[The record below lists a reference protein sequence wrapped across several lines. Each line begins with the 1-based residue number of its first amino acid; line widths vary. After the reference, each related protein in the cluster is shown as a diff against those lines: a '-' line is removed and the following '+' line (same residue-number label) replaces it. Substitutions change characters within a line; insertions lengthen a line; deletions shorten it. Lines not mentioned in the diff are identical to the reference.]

1 MPAPVCKRCGKQAIR
16 LGGPCVSCSCGAK
29 VKNTRGVP
37 DRPEHCTQWPI
48 EGAKRC
54 RYHGGGT
61 PQARKAAARNV
72 AEAKARKALSE
83 VGEFAPVEN
92 PLTELAAI
100 AGRAR
105 AFMEILEGHV
115 ATLTDLSLHTPNGE
129 QVRAEL
135 QLYGQAMDRTG
146 RLVEAL
152 AKLNID
158 ERLAAISERQSDTV
172 IAAIEAALTAVGI
185 RDTTLRQEARR
196 VAGRYLKAV

>member
-1 MPAPVCKRCGKQAIR
+1 MRI
-16 LGGPCVSCSCGAK
+16 GGPCVACSCGAK
-29 VKNTRGVP
+29 VKNTRGLP

-54 RYHGGGT
+54 RFHGGGT
-61 PQARKAAARNV
+61 PQARKAAKMAT
-72 AEAKARKALSE
+72 AEARARKQLGQ
-83 VGEFAPVEN
+83 VGEFSPVEN
-92 PLTELAAI
+92 PLTELAQI

-158 ERLAAISERQSDTV
+158 ERLVTISERQADAV
-172 IAAIEAALTAVGI
+172 IAAIDAALTAVGI
-185 RDTTLRQEARR
+185 RDPDLRQEAKR
-196 VAGRYLKAV
+196 VAGRHLTAVS